1 MGKVKF
7 IKLNS
12 ANVTADNSADV
23 EKKYEITAKV
33 NINENKVNSIDGG
46 RVIKDGVDVAS
57 FSKSGKKQL
66 NINFN
71 VEDVMEMCS
80 ILTEVNAFYVNV
92 VEKVE
97 TEPIQI

>member
-1 MGKVKF
+1 MEKVKF

-12 ANVTADNSADV
+12 ASVTADNSADV

-33 NINENKVNSIDGG
+33 NINENKVNSIDSG

-57 FSKSGKKQL
+57 FSKWGEKQL